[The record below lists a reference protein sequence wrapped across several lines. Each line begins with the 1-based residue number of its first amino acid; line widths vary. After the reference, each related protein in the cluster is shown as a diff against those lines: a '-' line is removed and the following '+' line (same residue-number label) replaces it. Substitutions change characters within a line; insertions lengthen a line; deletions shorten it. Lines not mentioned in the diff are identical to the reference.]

1 MVWGLNDVEGII
13 FSANMLRHISQLV
26 IISTSITLEMYLNG
40 IVWWHAIDV
49 YFMKWIWISI
59 PGTCLIVKLVLR
71 SILMFVSS
79 TCKGSN
85 SLPIREVL
93 ILKTLLM
100 QMELPVLIEWG
111 RWFRVRLLMQQMVM
125 NFRLR
130 LILANKGIFLK
141 NRISPRML
149 MFFLAL
155 IIYSGAVI

>member
-1 MVWGLNDVEGII
+1 MLSHSKHFINIATRINLGMWLNV
-13 FSANMLRHISQLV
+13 R
-26 IISTSITLEMYLNG
+26 
-40 IVWWHAIDV
+40 VWWHVLALSLT
-49 YFMKWIWISI
+49 MLIWISI
-59 PGTCLIVKLVLR
+59 SGTWSLVEVVLR

-79 TCKGSN
+79 TRKGSN